1 MWTDNGKDKDS
12 VPPRQGDG
20 EKTEDLRMSIGK
32 ILVKNYLI

>member
-20 EKTEDLRMSIGK
+20 ENTEALRMSIGK
-32 ILVKNYLI
+32 NSVKNYLI